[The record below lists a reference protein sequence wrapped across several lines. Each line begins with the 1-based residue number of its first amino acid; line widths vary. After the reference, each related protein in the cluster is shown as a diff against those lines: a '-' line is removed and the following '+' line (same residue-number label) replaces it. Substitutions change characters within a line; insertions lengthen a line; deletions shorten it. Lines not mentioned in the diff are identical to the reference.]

1 MRRLILDVV
10 CVLIAA
16 LLALGALTITPGNP
30 PQAWRD
36 AVARDTGVRTTEV
49 PGWPPIP
56 SQ

>member
-1 MRRLILDVV
+1 MRRLVLDVL
-10 CVLIAA
+10 CVLVAA

-56 SQ
+56 